1 MGLLFQIL
9 GAFVSVQG
17 SFSFFITTYAQLA
30 AWKVTIDRLTG
41 FDAAMSQTEVD
52 AATPPLVDVVRGP
65 GSECIEVDALDIRL
79 PDGRR
84 LVEECRFTVDRGDLV
99 LVSGPSGAGKS
110 TLFRAL
116 AGIWP
121 YGSGSVTF
129 PRDAQ
134 VMIVPQRPYLPLGTL
149 AAAIAFPQAPD
160 RWSREEIVGAVEAA
174 GLGAFIAQLD
184 VEELW
189 GQRLSLG
196 EQQRVAI
203 ARALLHRPDVLL
215 LDEASEHRLYVLLR
229 TQLPQTTIVSIGHR
243 SSLRAFHRRHL
254 RFVHVGGS
262 GRVVEEGGSSGAPG
276 PALSGASPPR
286 S

>member
-1 MGLLFQIL
+1 
-9 GAFVSVQG
+9 
-17 SFSFFITTYAQLA
+17 
-30 AWKVTIDRLTG
+30 
-41 FDAAMSQTEVD
+41 
-52 AATPPLVDVVRGP
+52 
-65 GSECIEVDALDIRL
+65 
-79 PDGRR
+79 
-84 LVEECRFTVDRGDLV
+84 V

-121 YGSGSVTF
+121 YGSGTVTF

-149 AAAIAFPQAPD
+149 AAAVAFPQAPD
-160 RWSREEIVGAVEAA
+160 RWNREEIVEAVEAA
-174 GLGAFIAQLD
+174 GLGAFISQLD

-215 LDEASEHRLYVLLR
+215 LDESTASLDEPSEQRLYALLR

-243 SSLRAFHRRHL
+243 SSLRVFHRRHL
-254 RFVHVGGS
+254 RFVHVGGA
-262 GRVVEEGGSSGAPG
+262 GRVVEEGGGAPG
-276 PALSGASPPR
+276 PPVLGTSPPH